1 MALEKS
7 YIRGNLVPVN
17 EPVPGRRNVCYNR
30 NNPYFSTPECS
41 VVRQS
46 GNEEALAEYV
56 PPIILSNKSVAPYLR
71 AFIQGNK
78 KFENENLERF
88 NIMNN
93 FFRQNPNLN
102 KDQWFFQLVEMSAV
116 LLPLVGTITAFTS
129 LWIKDKLSA
138 PFKRR
143 YIDLINQ
150 DQRLLELINR
160 TTGKN
165 LKNINLRLLK
175 DLAPLAQGQL
185 RTNNLMMQR
194 MNQVNEVNTRVQGM
208 IQNAEL
214 RYNEIFA
221 FIELFVK
228 TSAYI
233 AICVKMLLYMVMVTS
248 DLKLQSVV
256 SENDLHFLA
265 NVIARFI
272 FILKKAGTLVSGA
285 LFKSLLKRLEN
296 SFGLPMVPRNAIE
309 PIQGLIATAIRSM
322 TVDTF
327 LIKLL
332 SENIRDVD
340 FMLNK
345 LENNR
350 GFLQNLAVIFLPFA
364 RKDIPL
370 DAMTSAF
377 RAARDYFVSM
387 SSVVGVIMTVDAAM
401 RGARLLTRRNQLRIN
416 AQ

>member
-1 MALEKS
+1 
-7 YIRGNLVPVN
+7 
-17 EPVPGRRNVCYNR
+17 
-30 NNPYFSTPECS
+30 
-41 VVRQS
+41 
-46 GNEEALAEYV
+46 
-56 PPIILSNKSVAPYLR
+56 
-71 AFIQGNK
+71 
-78 KFENENLERF
+78 
-88 NIMNN
+88 MNN

-102 KDQWFFQLVEMSAV
+102 KDQWFFDLVEMSAV

-138 PFKRR
+138 PFKQR
-143 YIDLINQ
+143 YINIINQ

-160 TTGKN
+160 TTDKK
-165 LKNINLRLLK
+165 LKSINLRLLQ
-175 DLAPLAQGQL
+175 DLSSLVHEQVNQNG
-185 RTNNLMMQR
+185 RMIQR
-194 MNQVNEVNTRVQGM
+194 MNQVNAVNARAMGM

-214 RYNEIFA
+214 RYNERFA

-233 AICVKMLLYMVMVTS
+233 AICVKMLLYMVLVTS

-256 SENDLHFLA
+256 SEDNLHLLA

-272 FILKKAGTLVSGA
+272 FILKKAGTLVSGDV
-285 LFKSLLKRLEN
+285 FKSLLQRFNN
-296 SFGLPMVPRNAIE
+296 SFGLPLVPKNAVE
-309 PIQGLIATAIRSM
+309 PIQGLIATGLRYM

-345 LENNR
+345 IDKNR
-350 GFLQNLAVIFLPFA
+350 GFLQNLAIIFLPFA

-370 DAMTSAF
+370 DAMASAF

-387 SSVVGVIMTVDAAM
+387 SSVISVILTVDAAM

>member
-1 MALEKS
+1 MA
-7 YIRGNLVPVN
+7 LVPVKERN
-17 EPVPGRRNVCYNR
+17 LRKNVCYWKNGP
-30 NNPYFSTPECS
+30 NYNSTECQL
-41 VVRQS
+41 VRLT
-46 GNEEALAEYV
+46 GNGEALAEYV
-56 PPIILSNKSVAPYLR
+56 PPITLSNKSVAPYLR
-71 AFIQGNK
+71 AFIQGNN
-78 KFENENLERF
+78 KFENQNLGRF

-138 PFKRR
+138 PFKQR

-285 LFKSLLKRLEN
+285 LFKSLLKRFEN
-296 SFGLPMVPRNAIE
+296 SFGLPLVPKNAVE
-309 PIQGLIATAIRSM
+309 PIQGLIATALRSM

>member
-1 MALEKS
+1 MSNKALEVW
-7 YIRGNLVPVN
+7 INPNL
-17 EPVPGRRNVCYNR
+17 PGRTNVCYMR
-30 NNPYFSTPECS
+30 SAPEYNSYACQM
-41 VVRQS
+41 VRQS
-46 GNEEALAEYV
+46 GNEEALAQYV
-56 PPIILSNKSVAPYLR
+56 PPITLSNKSIAPYLR

-78 KFENENLERF
+78 TFENENLGRF

-93 FFRQNPNLN
+93 FFIQNPNLN
-102 KDQWFFQLVEMSAV
+102 RDQWFFQLVEMSAV
-116 LLPLVGTITAFTS
+116 LLPLVGTISAFMS

-138 PFKRR
+138 PFKRQ

-165 LKNINLRLLK
+165 LKNINLRLLQ
-175 DLAPLAQGQL
+175 DLAPLAQRQL
-185 RTNNLMMQR
+185 QANGLMMQR
-194 MNQVNEVNTRVQGM
+194 VNQVNEVNARAVGM
-208 IQNAEL
+208 IRNAEL
-214 RYNEIFA
+214 RYNERFA

-233 AICVKMLLYMVMVTS
+233 AICAKMLLYMVMVTS

-256 SENDLHFLA
+256 SENDLHLLA

-285 LFKSLLKRLEN
+285 MFKSLLRKFES
-296 SFGLPMVPRNAIE
+296 SFGLPFVPREAIE
-309 PIQGLIATAIRSM
+309 PIQGLIAVGLRSM

-345 LENNR
+345 IEKNR
-350 GFLQNLAVIFLPFA
+350 GFLENLAIIFLPFA

-370 DAMTSAF
+370 DALTSAF

-387 SSVVGVIMTVDAAM
+387 SSVIGVIITVDAAM
-401 RGARLLTRRNQLRIN
+401 RGGRLLRIN